1 MTASLPARSATGGP
15 TAARRPSGEAAARAR
30 RTASTL
36 LFVARPQGVALRRAV
51 VRRRVL
57 RGDVSSAGSGRGLPL
72 PMERRPLLHET
83 QLHLQIP
90 SRSLHLLLVSSSPSL
105 RRRPLSDSFVSS
117 RWQSAARRRNA
128 GPRLLTGAR
137 VSEKKEQTRLVSQG
151 TTQHTVCVCRDHTG
165 WESRDLDGN
174 FRYTRAR
181 NSLMPIPV
189 IGRTQIWGWWQ
200 G

>member
-1 MTASLPARSATGGP
+1 MRRRRGRAGPRRLCFLSL
-15 TAARRPSGEAAARAR
+15 
-30 RTASTL
+30 
-36 LFVARPQGVALRRAV
+36 
-51 VRRRVL
+51 VRREWHSDEPSCGAESCVVMYHQPGVGGAYLYQWNDDRCSMKHNFICKYQAG
-57 RGDVSSAGSGRGLPL
+57 RSISFSSPHPL
-72 PMERRPLLHET
+72 PYGGGRFH
-83 QLHLQIP
+83 
-90 SRSLHLLLVSSSPSL
+90 
-105 RRRPLSDSFVSS
+105 DSFVSS

-128 GPRLLTGAR
+128 GPRLPTGAR